1 MKEHD
6 IKFNGVPMTVK
17 GVYYKGA
24 LQTLYHP
31 DEPHYFNCM
40 ELNIE
45 GIDIMQLLA
54 DDVITEIEKQVLIEN
69 Y

>member
-6 IKFNGVPMTVK
+6 INYNGVPMTVK

-24 LQTLYHP
+24 SQTLYHP
-31 DEPHYFNCM
+31 EEPQEFNCI
-40 ELNIE
+40 EVNIE
-45 GIDIMQLLA
+45 GIDIIQLLA
-54 DDVITEIEKQVLIEN
+54 DDVMTEIETQVLTEN